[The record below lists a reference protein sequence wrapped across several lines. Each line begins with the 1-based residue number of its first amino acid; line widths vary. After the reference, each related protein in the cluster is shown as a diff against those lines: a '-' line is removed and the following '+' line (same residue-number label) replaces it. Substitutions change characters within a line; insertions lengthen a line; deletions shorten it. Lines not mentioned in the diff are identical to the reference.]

1 MKINRIFLLVD
12 LTWLNVILRM
22 IYLYYVLYIYTKRY
36 SVILVSLLLHIKL
49 WYTLLLENFI
59 KFFPSCICRWPLLEI
74 ITSST
79 CDFSNN
85 CLDEQNWYFEG
96 VFLVSITFDSCKI
109 TWFHQNIFKSINI
122 DFNTEGNSRGTQLI
136 NRTECINHID
146 CKL

>member
-1 MKINRIFLLVD
+1 MKGNRIFLLVD
-12 LTWLNVILRM
+12 LTWLNVIFRM
-22 IYLYYVLYIYTKRY
+22 IYLYVLYIYTERY

-74 ITSST
+74 ITSLT

-96 VFLVSITFDSCKI
+96 VFLVSITFDSCNRDLSKYFQI
-109 TWFHQNIFKSINI
+109 YKYRSQHWRQILFDVIREEHNWSIELNV
-122 DFNTEGNSRGTQLI
+122 
-136 NRTECINHID
+136 
-146 CKL
+146 